1 MDMIQDDVIR
11 TAVLQIYAVASRDTQ
26 TRPADQANQQQA
38 RDTADSGDNG
48 EPVDSLAPST
58 NDLIHS
64 SLYLLMVAVLPL
76 WQTASFR
83 NPPPSPSRWPPT
95 VISGFMRLL
104 LRMQSFKP
112 ISQRL
117 AAGVA
122 EARELLREL
131 ATGEAESGAGGTVE
145 GTAAV
150 AAVVA
155 EAAAPTAAPEPA
167 APLRRANAEE
177 LVRLLVSELTKTPC
191 CMMRATPDS
200 TSLPVVVVVV
210 VSYIADLAGALAD
223 SHILEHTARAAVTA
237 LELVGATAAAGET
250 GEAAGGAA
258 GKAADD
264 RTAVELEAL
273 AGRLV
278 RWGAG
283 EQGSEGNGTVAAATR
298 LSQLEVGVLRA
309 LASPSEMAAVLRTC
323 ANPVCVNFEGDSDA
337 GLRLAACGRCGA
349 AWYCCR
355 DCQTAHW
362 RTGHRAECSGGAATA
377 TAAGA
382 RAATGLAEG
391 D

>member
-177 LVRLLVSELTKTPC
+177 LVRLLVSELTKSHRFLTAFMCFSNQQDALLHDEGDP
-191 CMMRATPDS
+191 RQHQSPRGGGGGG
-200 TSLPVVVVVV
+200 VVHRRPGGCPGGQPH
-210 VSYIADLAGALAD
+210 SGAHRPG
-223 SHILEHTARAAVTA
+223 SGHRP
-237 LELVGATAAAGET
+237 G
-250 GEAAGGAA
+250 AGGSNS
-258 GKAADD
+258 GG
-264 RTAVELEAL
+264 
-273 AGRLV
+273 GRDG
-278 RWGAG
+278 RGG
-283 EQGSEGNGTVAAATR
+283 RRGSRQGSGWRGSCGNVAAR
-298 LSQLEVGVLRA
+298 H
-309 LASPSEMAAVLRTC
+309 
-323 ANPVCVNFEGDSDA
+323 
-337 GLRLAACGRCGA
+337 GRG
-349 AWYCCR
+349 R
-355 DCQTAHW
+355 HQRVH
-362 RTGHRAECSGGAATA
+362 
-377 TAAGA
+377 
-382 RAATGLAEG
+382 
-391 D
+391 